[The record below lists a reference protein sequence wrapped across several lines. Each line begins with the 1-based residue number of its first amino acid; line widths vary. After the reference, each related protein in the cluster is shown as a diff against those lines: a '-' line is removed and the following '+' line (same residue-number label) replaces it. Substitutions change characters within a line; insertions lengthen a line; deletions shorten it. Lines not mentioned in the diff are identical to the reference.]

1 MRDGNENVGGR
12 VSGGG
17 GNLFRVIMVMEVMVA
32 FMIAVVMV
40 MQLMRVEW
48 MVSLALTMMVIG
60 QGPNGQGA
68 MLMVS
73 VVVTVLL

>member
-48 MVSLALTMMVIG
+48 MVSLALTMMVISVRV
-60 QGPNGQGA
+60 
-68 MLMVS
+68 LMVREQC
-73 VVVTVLL
+73 